1 MIFKTMHPLVPCVYV
16 AITLGV
22 TMTGMHPVLIVIS
35 LMGAVSFS
43 AAMQGW
49 RKTFDALRWK
59 LPMFLLIALSNPLFS
74 VLGSHTLFSIF
85 GHAVTFEACV
95 FGICMGLLFITTLL
109 WFTCANMVISTEEV
123 LSLFADT
130 LPVLAMM
137 MSMIMRLIPRFTA
150 KACDIEDAQNVALAT
165 VSTEGERASRPL
177 IERLP
182 HYLRQSSVLMSWGM
196 EDSLEAADS
205 MRARGWGACRKRTTY
220 RRYRLHNSDIYMLA
234 FEAVAGLLT
243 IVICAVA
250 TTQFEFYPTCSV
262 LVAWWGYGA
271 YAAWMM
277 VPTGMYFYDAW
288 MLRR

>member
-22 TMTGMHPVLIVIS
+22 TMTGMHPVLILIS
-35 LMGAVSFS
+35 FMGATSFLT
-43 AAMQGW
+43 AMQGW
-49 RKTFDALRWK
+49 QKTFSALRWK
-59 LPMFLLIALSNPLFS
+59 LPMFLLIALSNPLFT
-74 VLGSHTLFSIF
+74 VLGSHTLFLVF
-85 GHAVTFEACV
+85 GHAITLEACV
-95 FGICMGLLFITTLL
+95 FGMCMGLLFIATLL

-123 LSLFADT
+123 LSLFAPV

-150 KACDIEDAQNVALAT
+150 KARDIEDAQRVALAT
-165 VSTEGERASRPL
+165 TLTEGDQVARPL
-177 IERLP
+177 FERLP
-182 HYLRQSSVLMSWGM
+182 YYLRQSSVLMSWGM

-205 MRARGWGACRKRTTY
+205 MRARGWGACHKRTTY

-243 IVICAVA
+243 IIICAVA

-262 LVAWWGYGA
+262 LVAWWGYAA

-277 VPTGMYFYDAW
+277 IPACMYFYDVWIAG
-288 MLRR
+288 R